1 MRHLEPKNLV
11 KFLVK
16 ADPINGLD
24 LLPFLQ
30 GDNKIEAFLDS
41 NTANAENRS
50 HVDDPDPTDLDV
62 IASQFW
68 RRRHKLGPF
77 ERRDARHVLSHAA
90 VATLEQP
97 KTAFTFHDTA
107 RAAT

>member
-68 RRRHKLGPF
+68 RRRHKLATF
-77 ERRDARHVLSHAA
+77 ERSDSRHVIGYEA
-90 VATLEQP
+90 VATLDQA
-97 KTAFTFHDTA
+97 KNAFTFADAA
-107 RAAT
+107 RAA